1 MTDADET
8 GRVMTDEEHARA
20 LREQLKSLHAFDLVW
35 EMMVSLISFGYQK
48 LGLTGETLELRDL
61 GDAHFAIEAL
71 GALLKVVDREQ
82 GGAQTRDLHS
92 TLAQMQLGYVQAL
105 ELAGERPPEP
115 EAEERRAAPAAEAP
129 PAEPHA
135 APAADEPEAK
145 APAERAGTAEAGSGG
160 PEVETAAEEPEA
172 ETAAD
177 RPAATKPAGKK
188 AAAKKPAA
196 KKPAARK
203 PAAKKA
209 PVKKPPADAAG

>member
-1 MTDADET
+1 MTDAGDA

-82 GGAQTRDLHS
+82 GDAQTRDLHS

-115 EAEERRAAPAAEAP
+115 AAAEGPAVADEVSPTAEEPDVEPAAEEAAPVKP
-129 PAEPHA
+129 PAKK
-135 APAADEPEAK
+135 PAAK
-145 APAERAGTAEAGSGG
+145 AP
-160 PEVETAAEEPEA
+160 
-172 ETAAD
+172 
-177 RPAATKPAGKK
+177 
-188 AAAKKPAA
+188 AAKKPAA
-196 KKPAARK
+196 KKPSARK
-203 PAAKKA
+203 PAAKK
-209 PVKKPPADAAG
+209 PPGDAAG